1 MNDWSQELENYLE
14 KKFQDIRIGSVVSG
28 QIVKISEDYA
38 FVDIGS
44 KKEALLPV
52 KEIKKE
58 DGSFILK
65 EEDRIEAL
73 VVDKSFQD
81 GSYILS
87 FKKLKEKSLWKELK
101 EAFEK
106 KRPIEVKIL
115 AINKGGYEVEYGFLR
130 GFMPFSQSY
139 FRKKPQTPESLIGE
153 TAKVEILEVQ
163 KDKFL
168 VSRKEV
174 LKKEYEKKKKALVE
188 KIKNGEILEG
198 VVSKKVEGGFLVEID
213 EVMTGYLPYKEL
225 SWERIEDP
233 SSYLKIGEKIKVKPL
248 SYDPGKERLRLSIK
262 AILPDPW
269 EKVSQKYKEGDIV
282 EGKVIQ
288 IFDFGAFVE
297 LEPGVEGFIPARE
310 ITWNRKI
317 KVDEVLEKGDAVS
330 VFILEVNPSERKIL
344 LSLRKL
350 QPDPWI
356 EAAKNYKIGDI
367 VEGTIEKI
375 LPSGLLVELNSEI
388 TAFMPLKEFS
398 EEIKILKKNLS
409 EIEGF
414 KIGDKIKGKIIDINP
429 EKRRIQISYLK
440 YLKELENKEIEK
452 YKIQTQEKGESLLTL
467 GDILVK
473 KLAQKNRG

>member
-1 MNDWSQELENYLE
+1 
-14 KKFQDIRIGSVVSG
+14 
-28 QIVKISEDYA
+28 
-38 FVDIGS
+38 
-44 KKEALLPV
+44 
-52 KEIKKE
+52 
-58 DGSFILK
+58 
-65 EEDRIEAL
+65 
-73 VVDKSFQD
+73 
-81 GSYILS
+81 
-87 FKKLKEKSLWKELK
+87 
-101 EAFEK
+101 
-106 KRPIEVKIL
+106 
-115 AINKGGYEVEYGFLR
+115 
-130 GFMPFSQSY
+130 
-139 FRKKPQTPESLIGE
+139 
-153 TAKVEILEVQ
+153 
-163 KDKFL
+163 
-168 VSRKEV
+168 
-174 LKKEYEKKKKALVE
+174 
-188 KIKNGEILEG
+188 
-198 VVSKKVEGGFLVEID
+198 VEGGFLLEID

-248 SYDPGKERLRLSIK
+248 SYEPGKERLRLSIK

-269 EKVSQKYKEGDIV
+269 ERVSQKYKEGDIV
-282 EGKVIQ
+282 EGKIIQ

-317 KVDEVLEKGDAVS
+317 KVNEVLEKGDTVS
-330 VFILEVNPSERKIL
+330 VFILEVNLSERKLL

-356 EAAKNYKIGDI
+356 EAAKNYKVGDI

-414 KIGDKIKGKIIDINP
+414 KIGDKIKGKIIGINP

-452 YKIQTQEKGESLLTL
+452 YKIQRQEKGETLLTL
-467 GDILVK
+467 GDILAK
-473 KLAQKNRG
+473 KLVQKNRG